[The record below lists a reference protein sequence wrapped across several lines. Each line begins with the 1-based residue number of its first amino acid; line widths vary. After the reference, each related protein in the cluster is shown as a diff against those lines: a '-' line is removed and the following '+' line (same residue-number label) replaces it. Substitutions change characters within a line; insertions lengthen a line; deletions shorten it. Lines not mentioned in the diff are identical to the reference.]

1 MGREFVC
8 AACSEGRQH
17 WRVLSAH
24 ILVILIALHSL
35 TCIKVLKTESERIL
49 AFWRSPVTEMA
60 ESFDKC
66 KFNLKGY
73 KHNSFH
79 FASLQ

>member
-24 ILVILIALHSL
+24 ILVILIALHYL
-35 TCIKVLKTESERIL
+35 TCIKVLKMKVKG
-49 AFWRSPVTEMA
+49 FWLSG
-60 ESFDKC
+60 D
-66 KFNLKGY
+66 
-73 KHNSFH
+73 
-79 FASLQ
+79 LQ